1 VPFCTFNVFPELYRD
16 RAQKFF
22 SYEIEEW
29 EKLTGKRL
37 AEEVYVRNVKKLMEG
52 EPYRKAYEG
61 VADVLSI
68 PYEEHVL
75 ASKKFG
81 IPVVE

>member
-1 VPFCTFNVFPELYRD
+1 
-16 RAQKFF
+16 
-22 SYEIEEW
+22 
-29 EKLTGKRL
+29 
-37 AEEVYVRNVKKLMEG
+37 MEG

-61 VADVLSI
+61 VADVFSI